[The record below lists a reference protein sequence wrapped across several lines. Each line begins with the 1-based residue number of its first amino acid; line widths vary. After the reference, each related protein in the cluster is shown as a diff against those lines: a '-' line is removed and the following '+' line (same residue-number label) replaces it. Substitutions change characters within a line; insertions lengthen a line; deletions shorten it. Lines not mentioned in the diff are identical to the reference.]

1 MVLAKANA
9 ESTLTLIV
17 LAKVKEPCAKILAEL
32 ALENAAS
39 AVIFAVFAIAWGV
52 FALSNAACARTL
64 AEFALPN
71 AKFAVEKAIGATLS
85 ILWSIADSVTCF
97 VVNTP
102 LLLSTTTKTV
112 FSVFASGDVNKGRS
126 VILIVVDISVPMIL
140 LKE

>member
-1 MVLAKANA
+1 MESLSPSVERAKR
-9 ESTLTLIV
+9 IV
-17 LAKVKEPCAKILAEL
+17 ETCQKNYDCYIKMDML
-32 ALENAAS
+32 
-39 AVIFAVFAIAWGV
+39 GV